1 MNLGHLQFIFKLYQ
15 SGGLTN
21 LPVGDILGNPHIV
34 GALPEEVRTMLGTF
48 PPETIIHDIPVS
60 SLVEVGAKAL
70 GVYGQPTLTTDDS
83 EEAEPQLD
91 GGFVRCKNPRCGAF
105 KYYNFY
111 PSDRLIKIICR
122 ACGHRNVI
130 SPYGG
135 ETFPA

>member
-15 SGGLTN
+15 SGSLKN
-21 LPVGDILGNPHIV
+21 LPVGDILGNPHIA
-34 GALPEEVRTMLGTF
+34 GALPEEVRTMLGNF

-70 GVYGQPTLTTDDS
+70 GVYGQPTLTADDS
-83 EEAEPQLD
+83 EKAESQLD
-91 GGFVRCKNPRCGAF
+91 GGFVKCKNLRCGAF

-111 PSDRLIKIICR
+111 ASDKPIKIICR

-130 SPYGG
+130 SPQGG